1 MPVSADG
8 SSLYVEAGAAG
19 AVDEFQVSPDG
30 SLSDLGS
37 VAGLGAGIEGIARRT
52 LRGTKSRDR
61 KPIPQT

>member
-1 MPVSADG
+1 MSVSADG

-37 VAGLGAGIEGIARRT
+37 VAGLGAGIEGIAT
-52 LRGTKSRDR
+52 D
-61 KPIPQT
+61 